1 MTAKYDI
8 ISFAKNQQEAI
19 LKLRDSITNFFLNI
33 QKKLFPS
40 IEEELGP
47 LSKKQQKLIK
57 ILEFVS
63 IEKFIKQENN
73 RYKGRPSKDRQI
85 LARAFV
91 AKIVYNIPKNNQL
104 RDQILSDKVLRE
116 ICGWDCNGKVPSEST
131 FSRAFS
137 EFSENK
143 LPELAHE
150 SLIRES
156 LGTQLIG
163 HVSRDSTAIPSR
175 EKPYKNVKKKK
186 KKKKK
191 NKRGRPKKGE
201 AREPEE
207 LSRLQKQQDMN
218 LDEMLLELPKQ
229 CDVGNKVDSKG
240 YKISW
245 TGYKLHIDTAD
256 GDIPVS
262 CFLTSASVHD
272 SQVALP
278 LAEITN
284 QRITNLYDLMD
295 AAYDSPIIK
304 EHSKSL
310 NHIPLIDDNPRRD
323 REKKV
328 ELKEESKRQRK
339 LNVQMPKK
347 LRYNERSSVERVNGR
362 LKDEFGGRFLRVKGH
377 KKVMAHLMFGILVL
391 TADQLFRLIT

>member
-1 MTAKYDI
+1 M
-8 ISFAKNQQEAI
+8 S
-19 LKLRDSITNFFLNI
+19 LRDTITNYYLNI
-33 QKKLFPS
+33 QKNLFPS

-47 LSKKQQKLIK
+47 LTKMQLKLIR
-57 ILEFVS
+57 ILELVS
-63 IEKFIKQENN
+63 IEKFIKNENS
-73 RYKGRPSKDRQI
+73 RYKGRPSEDRQI

-91 AKIVYNIPKNNQL
+91 AKAVYNIPKNNQL

-137 EFSENK
+137 EFSELK
-143 LPELAHE
+143 LPEIAHE

-156 LGTQLIG
+156 LGNQLIG
-163 HVSRDSTAIPSR
+163 HVSRDSTAILAR
-175 EKPYKNVKKKK
+175 EQPYKNRKKPKKKK
-186 KKKKK
+186 KEH
-191 NKRGRPKKGE
+191 KRGRPKKGE
-201 AREPEE
+201 IREPVE
-207 LSRLQKQQDMN
+207 LSRLQKQQKMD
-218 LDEMLLELPKQ
+218 LAEMLLDLPKQ

-240 YKISW
+240 YKTSW
-245 TGYKLHIDTAD
+245 TGYKLHIDVTD
-256 GDIPVS
+256 SDIPLS
-262 CFLTSASVHD
+262 CVLTSASVHD

-284 QRITNLYDLMD
+284 KRVTNLYDLMD

-304 EHSKSL
+304 KHSKSL
-310 NHIPLIDDNPRRD
+310 NHLPIIDLNPRRD

-328 ELKEESKRQRK
+328 ELKKESKRQRK
-339 LNVQMPKK
+339 LNIKMPKK

-391 TADQLFRLIT
+391 TADQLFKLIT

>member
-1 MTAKYDI
+1 
-8 ISFAKNQQEAI
+8 
-19 LKLRDSITNFFLNI
+19 LRLRDTIANFYLNI
-33 QKKLFPS
+33 QKNLFPF

-47 LSKKQQKLIK
+47 LTKKQIKLIR
-57 ILEFVS
+57 ILELVS
-63 IEKFIKQENN
+63 IEKFIKQANN
-73 RYKGRPSKDRQI
+73 RYKGRPAEDRQI

-91 AKIVYNIPKNNQL
+91 AKTVYNIPKNNQL

-137 EFSENK
+137 EFSELK
-143 LPELAHE
+143 LPEIAHE

-156 LGTQLIG
+156 LGNQLIG
-163 HVSRDSTAIPSR
+163 HVSRDSTAILSR
-175 EKPYKNVKKKK
+175 EKPYKNVKKNKK
-186 KKKKK
+186 KKRKH
-191 NKRGRPKKGE
+191 KRGRPKKGE
-201 AREPEE
+201 IREPVE
-207 LSRLQKQQDMN
+207 LSRLQKQQKMD
-218 LDEMLLELPKQ
+218 LSEMLLELPKQ

-240 YKISW
+240 YKTSW

-262 CFLTSASVHD
+262 CVLTSASVHD

-284 QRITNLYDLMD
+284 KRITNLYDLMD

-310 NHIPLIDDNPRRD
+310 KHLPIIDVNPRRD

-328 ELKEESKRQRK
+328 EIKKESKRQRK

-391 TADQLFRLIT
+391 TADQLFKFIT

>member
-1 MTAKYDI
+1 
-8 ISFAKNQQEAI
+8 
-19 LKLRDSITNFFLNI
+19 LRLRDTIANFYLNI
-33 QKKLFPS
+33 QKNLFPF

-47 LSKKQQKLIK
+47 LTKKQIKLIR
-57 ILEFVS
+57 ILELVS
-63 IEKFIKQENN
+63 IEKFIKQANN
-73 RYKGRPSKDRQI
+73 RYKGRPAEDRQI

-91 AKIVYNIPKNNQL
+91 AKTVYNIPKNNQL

-137 EFSENK
+137 EFSDLK
-143 LPELAHE
+143 LPEIAHE

-156 LGTQLIG
+156 LGNQLIG
-163 HVSRDSTAIPSR
+163 HVSRDSTAILSR
-175 EKPYKNVKKKK
+175 EKPYKNVKKNKK
-186 KKKKK
+186 KKRKH
-191 NKRGRPKKGE
+191 KRGRPKKGE
-201 AREPEE
+201 IREPVE
-207 LSRLQKQQDMN
+207 LSRLQKQQKMD
-218 LDEMLLELPKQ
+218 LSEMLLELPKQ

-262 CFLTSASVHD
+262 CVLTSASVHD

-284 QRITNLYDLMD
+284 KRITNLYDLMD

-310 NHIPLIDDNPRRD
+310 KHLPIIDVNPRRD

-328 ELKEESKRQRK
+328 EIKKESQRQRK

-391 TADQLFRLIT
+391 TADQLFKLIT

>member
-1 MTAKYDI
+1 MR
-8 ISFAKNQQEAI
+8 
-19 LKLRDSITNFFLNI
+19 LRDTITNFYLNI
-33 QKKLFPS
+33 QKNLFPS

-47 LSKKQQKLIK
+47 LTKNQLKLIR
-57 ILEFVS
+57 ILELVS
-63 IEKFIKQENN
+63 IEKFIKQENS
-73 RYKGRPSKDRQI
+73 RYKGRPATDRQI

-91 AKIVYNIPKNNQL
+91 AKTVYNIPKNNQL

-137 EFSENK
+137 EFSELK
-143 LPELAHE
+143 LPEIAHE
-150 SLIRES
+150 SLIKES
-156 LGTQLIG
+156 LGNQLIG
-163 HVSRDSTAIPSR
+163 HVSRDSTAISAR
-175 EKPYKNVKKKK
+175 EQPYKNVRKSKNKKKK
-186 KKKKK
+186 H
-191 NKRGRPKKGE
+191 KRGRPKKGE
-201 AREPEE
+201 IRESEE
-207 LSRLQKQQDMN
+207 LSRLQKQQSMD
-218 LDEMLLELPKQ
+218 LDEMLLDLPNQ
-229 CDVGNKVDSKG
+229 CDVGNKADSKG
-240 YKISW
+240 YKTSW
-245 TGYKLHIDTAD
+245 IGYKLHIDTAE
-256 GDIPVS
+256 GDIPIS
-262 CFLTSASVHD
+262 CVLTSASVHD

-284 QRITNLYDLMD
+284 KRVTNLYDLMD

-310 NHIPLIDDNPRRD
+310 NHIPLIDVNPRRD

-328 ELKEESKRQRK
+328 ELKKESKRQRK
-339 LNVQMPKK
+339 LNVKMPKK

-362 LKDEFGGRFLRVKGH
+362 LKDEFGGRFVRVKGH